1 MIKDAR
7 CLTLYGCR
15 GSGKSTRAKQLISE
29 HARIVAFDPMAEYAE
44 ERGFIKCSSLIEVRD
59 ALRKNWN
66 KNFKIAYVP
75 NSDMMSRLHHLSEL
89 IWHVQAPYGAGKDSR
104 KILLIVEE
112 ANMGYPNQKMPPQFF
127 GIQRL
132 VLQGRHRGVGI
143 MAITQRPALVS
154 ADLRGNVDEV
164 YVFQQS
170 QQLDINAIMGVIG
183 REQESAIRAL
193 KPHEYL
199 HWNRGQIVKGKNKLR
214 KAS

>member
-15 GSGKSTRAKQLISE
+15 GSGKSTKAKQLISE
-29 HARIVAFDPMAEYAE
+29 HRRVVAFDPMAEYAE
-44 ERGFIKCSSLIEVRD
+44 EKGFIKCLTLKEVRD
-59 ALRKNWN
+59 ALRKNWH
-66 KNFKIAYVP
+66 KDFRIAYVP
-75 NSDMMSRLHHLSEL
+75 NGNMMDRLHHLSEL
-89 IWHVQAPYGAGKDSR
+89 IWHVQQPYGEGKDSR
-104 KILLIVEE
+104 KVLLIVEE
-112 ANMGYPNQKMPPQFF
+112 ANMGYPNQKMPPQYF

-170 QQLDINAIMGVIG
+170 QQLDINAITGVIG
-183 REQESAIRAL
+183 KEQESNIRAL
-193 KPHEYL
+193 KPHDFL
-199 HWNRGQIVKGKNKLR
+199 HWNRGQITKGKNKLKR
-214 KAS
+214 I